1 MNNRKIIGLRDS
13 RDNWFTCV
21 DTAVLADK
29 NISPT
34 AKCVFAVLCMSA
46 GFGHRS
52 IIPNDEG
59 IAELAGISV
68 RALYKAFKEL
78 ESRSLIFPYDGKI
91 IINGHNAACYCEE
104 DDER

>member
-1 MNNRKIIGLRDS
+1 MSNKKITGLRYS

-29 NISPT
+29 NVSPI

-52 IIPNDEG
+52 LTPNNEE
-59 IAELAGISV
+59 IAELSGISLQT
-68 RALYKAFKEL
+68 LYKAYCEL
-78 ESRSLIFPYDGKI
+78 ASQSLIFPYDGRI
-91 IINGHNAACYCEE
+91 IINGYNAACYCEK
-104 DDER
+104 DDD

>member
-1 MNNRKIIGLRDS
+1 MKGQKIKGLRYS
-13 RDNWFTCV
+13 NDNWFTCV

-29 NISPT
+29 EISPT

-52 IIPNDEG
+52 LNPNDEE
-59 IAELAGISV
+59 IAELSGISV
-68 RALYKAFKEL
+68 RTLHRAYREL
-78 ESRSLIFPYDGKI
+78 ESRSLIFPYDGRI

-104 DDER
+104 ED

>member
-1 MNNRKIIGLRDS
+1 MSKQKIIGLRYS

-29 NISPT
+29 NISPI

-52 IIPNDEG
+52 LTPNDEE
-59 IAELAGISV
+59 IAELSGIS
-68 RALYKAFKEL
+68 LQTLHKAYREL
-78 ESRSLIFPYDGKI
+78 ESRSLIFPYDGRI

-104 DDER
+104 DD